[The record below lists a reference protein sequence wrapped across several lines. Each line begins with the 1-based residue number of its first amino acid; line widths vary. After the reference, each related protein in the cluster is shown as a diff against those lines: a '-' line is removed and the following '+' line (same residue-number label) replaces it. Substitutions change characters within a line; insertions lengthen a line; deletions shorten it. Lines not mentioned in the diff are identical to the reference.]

1 MYGAPLSVMMEV
13 IRTKSVE
20 FMPLPLIA
28 MSFLNSAVWTL
39 YGLYVQDPYL
49 GVPNCLGL
57 MLSTAQVLHLPNRIL
72 SSSFLHFRHSL

>member
-39 YGLYVQDPYL
+39 YGLYVQDP
-49 GVPNCLGL
+49 
-57 MLSTAQVLHLPNRIL
+57 
-72 SSSFLHFRHSL
+72 